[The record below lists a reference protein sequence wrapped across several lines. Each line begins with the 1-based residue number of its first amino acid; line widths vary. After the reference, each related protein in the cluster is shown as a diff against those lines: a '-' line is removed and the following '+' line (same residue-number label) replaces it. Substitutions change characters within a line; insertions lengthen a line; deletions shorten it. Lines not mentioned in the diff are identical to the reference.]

1 MFRLNRL
8 TDYAVVVMSQMAVRE
23 GAVCKA
29 PDIARSTA
37 VPLPTV
43 AKILNALMK
52 AELVASQRGMA
63 GGYSLTRSP
72 SDISVADIVEALEGP
87 IALTACVTGAT
98 EGCGVESLCPMHG
111 HWNKVN
117 DAIRQALEGVSL
129 AEISIN
135 EVLTAMTRETPT
147 EGTDTGLRAES

>member
-8 TDYAVVVMSQMAVRE
+8 TDYAVVVMSQMAVRN

-29 PDIARSTA
+29 PDIARDTA

-52 AELVASQRGMA
+52 AELVTSQRGMA
-63 GGYSLTRSP
+63 GGYSLTKAP
-72 SDISVADIVEALEGP
+72 TEISVADIVEALEGP

-98 EGCGVESLCPMHG
+98 EACDVESLCPMRG
-111 HWNKVN
+111 RWNKVN
-117 DAIRQALEGVSL
+117 GAIRRALEGVSL
-129 AEISIN
+129 AEISVN
-135 EVLTAMTRETPT
+135 EVLLAMSREQVP
-147 EGTDTGLRAES
+147 GRIQADGR

>member
-23 GAVCKA
+23 GAVCKT
-29 PDIARSTA
+29 PDIARDTA

-63 GGYSLTRSP
+63 GGYSLTRAP

-117 DAIRQALEGVSL
+117 DAIRRALEGVSL

-135 EVLTAMTRETPT
+135 EVLTAMTREPPP
-147 EGTDTGLRAES
+147 ERAETGLRAEP

>member
-23 GAVCKA
+23 GAVCKS
-29 PDIARSTA
+29 PDIARDTA

-52 AELVASQRGMA
+52 ADLVTSQRGMA
-63 GGYSLTRSP
+63 GGYSLTRPP
-72 SDISVADIVEALEGP
+72 SEISVADIVEALEGP
-87 IALTACVTGAT
+87 IALTACVSGAPA
-98 EGCGVESLCPMHG
+98 GCDVESLCPMRG

-117 DAIRQALEGVSL
+117 DAIRKALEGVSL

-135 EVLTAMTRETPT
+135 EVLLAMTREQPP
-147 EGTDTGLRAES
+147 ERLQADGN